1 MTLATFS
8 HAGVRGVRMARKRRA
23 IKGVPRLAG
32 THTKEA
38 FWLFE
43 DLTTE
48 VAAGEAL
55 MMVSRDLDRT
65 SAAMR
70 VWAGLLPLD
79 AGGVQRPQ
87 RSLLLSPPQARWLK
101 ELSVEQ
107 SIRMIAGT
115 YGLTDDEVEQVVAPA
130 AKTAQVDSMMH
141 WPLEDVGR
149 GYRGQIAF
157 AVAVNAP
164 VPLVMF
170 DHTALVGSREFRP
183 LCLDHLRALRDS
195 GKAVV
200 IATMKPQ
207 LVLEVG
213 SKALIMRAKRS
224 VEVSVAEA
232 AEFLIKDKVRGRKKA
247 RRRAR
252 EEDDDPGLDF

>member
-1 MTLATFS
+1 MTVASFQK
-8 HAGVRGVRMARKRRA
+8 AGVRSVRMVRKRRV

-32 THTKEA
+32 TSTKEA

-43 DLTTE
+43 DLTTD
-48 VAAGEAL
+48 VAEGEAL
-55 MMVSRDLDRT
+55 IMVSRDPDRT

-70 VWAGLLPLD
+70 VWAGVLPLD
-79 AGGVQRPQ
+79 AGGYQRPD
-87 RSLLLSPPQARWLK
+87 RSLLASSPQSRWLR

-107 SIRMIAGT
+107 SIRMLAGT
-115 YGLTDDEVEQVVAPA
+115 YGLSDDDVEQVVGPA

-141 WPLEDVGR
+141 WPLEDLGR
-149 GYRGQIAF
+149 GSRSQLAF

-170 DHTALVGSREFRP
+170 DHTALVGSPEFRP
-183 LCLDHLRALRDS
+183 LCVEHLKALRDS

-200 IATMKPQ
+200 IATVKPQ

-213 SKALIMRAKRS
+213 TRALIARPKRS
-224 VEVSVAEA
+224 AEVSVAEA
-232 AEFLIKDKVRGRKKA
+232 AEFLIKDKVKGRKKA
-247 RRRAR
+247 RRRAH
-252 EEDDDPGLDF
+252 EDDDDSGLDF